1 MMVGFNSLERTIG
14 QFEQLFRGA
23 GWEITI
29 IHHPI
34 GKNAMALTAIEAV
47 PI

>member
-1 MMVGFNSLERTIG
+1 MLLERTIG

-29 IHHPI
+29 VRRPT
-34 GKNAMALTAIEAV
+34 GKDAMALAAIEAV
-47 PI
+47 PV

>member
-29 IHHPI
+29 VRRPT
-34 GKNAMALTAIEAV
+34 GKDAMALAAIEAV
-47 PI
+47 PV